1 VERGQVRESHPGANA
16 ECRMENAEGWVP
28 TKANLEAK
36 AECRMQKWSRSH
48 PKPTSGQEQD
58 KRRPGDWEALS
69 CVPLVLLLCSSCA
82 AVGFSVAP
90 RRLHRA
96 FALFRQDWFGCYS
109 NGVAFSR
116 ESPGPCCPPP
126 LPGPA
131 TECSAGFL
139 ACGVRGRPGSKSRS
153 IIQRDARST
162 RRRGGLRYFVNGP
175 AGLVRTQLGTTTKA
189 GSHATRNAGFIRQA
203 GEWHWGCRINPAFRW
218 C

>member
-1 VERGQVRESHPGANA
+1 MQNVEWRMQKGGSRPRPTSRRRQNA
-16 ECRMENAEGWVP
+16 ECRSGAEV
-28 TKANLEAK
+28 T
-36 AECRMQKWSRSH
+36 QSR
-48 PKPTSGQEQD
+48 PQARNKTSAGQAIG
-58 KRRPGDWEALS
+58 KRS
-69 CVPLVLLLCSSCA
+69 LVFLLCCSCA